1 LARVTELIRGEADF
15 SLAVSMLLTHLLFC
29 LLEVSGMWKSPKPI
43 KTVITE
49 KEHFLILLSFIQLLK
64 RKLWGKHSEKWHGS
78 SQLPFYYPEKKCSCS
93 LKVEK

>member
-1 LARVTELIRGEADF
+1 MARVTELIRAEADF

-49 KEHFLILLSFIQLLK
+49 KEHFLILLSFHL
-64 RKLWGKHSEKWHGS
+64 
-78 SQLPFYYPEKKCSCS
+78 FNS
-93 LKVEK
+93 LKESYGENTLRK